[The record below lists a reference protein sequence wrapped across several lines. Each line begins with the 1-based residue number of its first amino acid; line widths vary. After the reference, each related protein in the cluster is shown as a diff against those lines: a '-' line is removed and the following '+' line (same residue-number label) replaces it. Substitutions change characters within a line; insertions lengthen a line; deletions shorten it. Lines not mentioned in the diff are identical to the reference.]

1 MVSPLLSR
9 KGSWYPMSEDTIH
22 FDEVKAYLP
31 KKVTP
36 ITISE
41 KDEEELQHDDDS
53 HTTSNSAA
61 NI

>member
-1 MVSPLLSR
+1 
-9 KGSWYPMSEDTIH
+9 MSEDTIH

-36 ITISE
+36 ITISK

>member
-1 MVSPLLSR
+1 
-9 KGSWYPMSEDTIH
+9 MSEDTIY
-22 FDEVKAYLP
+22 FDEVKPYLP

-36 ITISE
+36 ITISK

-53 HTTSNSAA
+53 HATSNSAA